1 MTYQQTAALLSLAKK
16 NWKNICN
23 STDEEEIAE
32 TVKFWAESLED
43 IPNNV
48 AIKAVKELS
57 KETTFPPTVH
67 EVRKKAL
74 SINAYSPE
82 NWSMRLAL
90 DRYIE
95 LGVPLPKWF
104 YAGAQPLG
112 ASCPAEYLQA
122 YRNRQQISAGDCG

>member
-1 MTYQQTAALLSLAKK
+1 MLLAKK

-74 SINAYSPE
+74 SVNAYSHE
-82 NWSMRLAL
+82 NWSMRLAW
-90 DRYIE
+90 DRYTE
-95 LGVPLPKWF
+95 LGIPLPGWF
-104 YAGAQPLG
+104 LTGVRQLG
-112 ASCPAEYLQA
+112 SAVPNEYRKALHSG
-122 YRNRQQISAGDCG
+122 R